1 MIIIVLFRYLSGVVI
16 EVNKVLSEALTAIQK
31 QTDRNNIAIQNFK
44 EIITKTEDAIKTVSV
59 FGCC

>member
-1 MIIIVLFRYLSGVVI
+1 MIMIVLFRYLSGVVI
-16 EVNKVLSEALTAIQK
+16 EVNKVLSEALTDIQK
-31 QTDRNNIAIQNFK
+31 QTDRNDIAIQNFK